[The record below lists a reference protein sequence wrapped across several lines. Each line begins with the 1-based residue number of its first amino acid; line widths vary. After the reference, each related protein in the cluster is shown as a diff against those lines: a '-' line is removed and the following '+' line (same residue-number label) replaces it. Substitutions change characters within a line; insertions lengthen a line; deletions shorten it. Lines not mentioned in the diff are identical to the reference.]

1 MARQDLTKLTRKT
14 PAPTPAADTAELDD
28 TAQGNEAPEQATAPA
43 AAAPSEPKAPAPRK
57 RETQPVADSTAGDSD
72 AAAGETR
79 ETASKGV
86 PVHLPTSLNDRLQA
100 YMTKTRKSHQT
111 VLLDALEATYHQ
123 LPELI
128 EKATSGDAAEEPQ
141 ERASLFARPSRPA
154 PVSSGEPRI
163 KHTVRVSPTNRKVL
177 DSITAELKAPSR
189 NLLIITAYEAFLP
202 PINES

>member
-1 MARQDLTKLTRKT
+1 
-14 PAPTPAADTAELDD
+14 
-28 TAQGNEAPEQATAPA
+28 
-43 AAAPSEPKAPAPRK
+43 
-57 RETQPVADSTAGDSD
+57 
-72 AAAGETR
+72 
-79 ETASKGV
+79 
-86 PVHLPTSLNDRLQA
+86 
-100 YMTKTRKSHQT
+100 MTKTRKSHQT